1 MHNLSV
7 LVVLNLNKLSL
18 AVLEE
23 CIHMQ
28 NRALFLVWEGPFSPT
43 LGVFTFYPVF
53 TRMLLD

>member
-7 LVVLNLNKLSL
+7 LVVFNLNKLSL

-28 NRALFLVWEGPFSPT
+28 NRALFLVWEGPFSPDSGC
-43 LGVFTFYPVF
+43 LYIYPVF
-53 TRMLLD
+53 TRTLLD